1 MLHRSETTSDQVFL
15 ATNTLGQARSADPC
29 SDSNIAIMR
38 KFDLASSYLQAV
50 GYVVD
55 GHLLC
60 SSQGRDAEGLALHVI
75 HKNNTS
81 RAFPQYVLPDF
92 MLSKYFPGY
101 ARSAGDNR
109 LAGLPLAQSY

>member
-1 MLHRSETTSDQVFL
+1 MNAGF
-15 ATNTLGQARSADPC
+15 QARYA
-29 SDSNIAIMR
+29 A
-38 KFDLASSYLQAV
+38 
-50 GYVVD
+50 
-55 GHLLC
+55 
-60 SSQGRDAEGLALHVI
+60 DAEGLALHVI